1 MKILFLVSS
10 MQGGGAER
18 VAALLA
24 NAWAAR
30 GHDVK
35 LMPTFSARGNCVY
48 PLSESVHLDFL
59 SDHCAPTAG
68 RLARLMTL
76 RRLIRSIRPDVIVSF
91 LSHVN
96 VAALISALGTG
107 VPVVACER
115 TYPPLLSPPLP
126 LSYRLLRRLTYPF
139 AAALVAQTQLMAAWM
154 RRRAPWTKTAIIAN
168 PILLPMIDT
177 EPAVP
182 PSSLV
187 NDAAR
192 VLLWVGRV
200 DTVKRPELAIDAF
213 AVLANRFPNWVLVM
227 LGDGP
232 RRAGLQASVAEKGL
246 DDRIFLPGFAGNLG
260 AWYERADIYLLSS
273 STEGFP
279 NSLLEAMAHG
289 VASVAFD
296 IPTGPAELSHDRQ
309 RLLLLSDDN
318 QSARLLE
325 ALQSLMTDGNGRC
338 ALGERARDVTE
349 TYSLDRI
356 LGQWDRLLEE
366 VTKRH
371 HARGNRLSS

>member
-1 MKILFLVSS
+1 

-30 GHDVK
+30 GLDVK
-35 LMPTFSARGNCVY
+35 LMPTFSARGECVY
-48 PLSESVHLDFL
+48 SLSESVHLDFL
-59 SDHCAPTAG
+59 SDHCAPAAG

-76 RRLIRSIRPDVIVSF
+76 RRLIRRFRPDVIVSF

-107 VPVVACER
+107 VPVIACER

-126 LSYRLLRRLTYPF
+126 LSYRLLRRLTYPL
-139 AAALVAQTQLMAAWM
+139 ATALVAQTQLMADWM
-154 RRRAPWTKTAIIAN
+154 RRRAPWTTTAVIAN
-168 PILLPMIDT
+168 PVLLPMTDA
-177 EPAVP
+177 EPAVL
-182 PSSLV
+182 PSSLI
-187 NDAAR
+187 NAAAR
-192 VLLWVGRV
+192 VLLWVGRM
-200 DTVKRPELAIDAF
+200 DSAKRPELAIEAF
-213 AVLANRFPNWVLVM
+213 ASLASRFADWTLVM

-232 RRAGLQASVAEKGL
+232 LRPRLQASVAAKGL

-260 AWYERADIYLLSS
+260 AWYRRADIYLLSS

-296 IPTGPAELSHDRQ
+296 IPTGPAELGHDGR
-309 RLLLLSDDN
+309 RLILLADDN

-325 ALQSLMTDGNGRC
+325 ALQRLMTDTGLRR
-338 ALGERARDVTE
+338 ALAERAHEVTE

-356 LGQWDRLLEE
+356 LYQWDELLRK
-366 VTKRH
+366 VTNKH
-371 HARGNRLSS
+371 QARGNRHSS

>member
-1 MKILFLVSS
+1 

-30 GHDVK
+30 GLDVK
-35 LMPTFSARGNCVY
+35 LMPTFSARGECVY
-48 PLSESVHLDFL
+48 SLSESVHLDFL
-59 SDHCAPTAG
+59 SDHCAPAAG

-76 RRLIRSIRPDVIVSF
+76 RRLIRRFRPDVIVSF

-107 VPVVACER
+107 VPVIACER

-126 LSYRLLRRLTYPF
+126 LSYRLLRRLTYPL
-139 AAALVAQTQLMAAWM
+139 ATALVAQTQLMANWM
-154 RRRAPWTKTAIIAN
+154 RRRAPWTTTAVIAN
-168 PILLPMIDT
+168 PVLLPMTDA
-177 EPAVP
+177 EPAVL
-182 PSSLV
+182 PSSLI
-187 NDAAR
+187 NAAAR
-192 VLLWVGRV
+192 VLLWVGRM
-200 DTVKRPELAIDAF
+200 DSAKRPELAIEAF
-213 AVLANRFPNWVLVM
+213 ASLASRFADWTLVM

-232 RRAGLQASVAEKGL
+232 LRPRLQASVAAKGL

-260 AWYERADIYLLSS
+260 AWYRRADIYLLSS
-273 STEGFP
+273 SIEGFP

-296 IPTGPAELSHDRQ
+296 IPTGPAELGHDGR
-309 RLLLLSDDN
+309 RLILLADDN

-325 ALQSLMTDGNGRC
+325 ALQRLMTDTGLRR
-338 ALGERARDVTE
+338 ALAERAHEVTE

-356 LGQWDRLLEE
+356 LYQWDELLRK
-366 VTKRH
+366 VTNKH
-371 HARGNRLSS
+371 QARGNRHSS